1 MIEIDLDF
9 IFFSVG
15 IFFSLPIFWLLL
27 AQKRQEPEGSE
38 VVQVPTMI
46 VLGSGGHTTEIL
58 RLSCSLRE
66 DVYRP
71 RCYVIADSDAT
82 SEGRLRMSSIGK
94 TRKPDPNNGH
104 LNSGQIRKNAFLGLH
119 SKAWQPKSPFTTH
132 TSIYTDLHIVNP
144 HDLNTAHAHCWD
156 VLYQ

>member
-27 AQKRQEPEGSE
+27 AQKRQEPDGSE

-66 DVYRP
+66 AVYRP
-71 RCYVIADSDAT
+71 RCYVIADSDVT
-82 SEGRLRMSSIGK
+82 SEGRLRMASIGK
-94 TRKPDPNNGH
+94 NMLTY
-104 LNSGQIRKNAFLGLH
+104 ATFLEVPSQNCKMRIL
-119 SKAWQPKSPFTTH
+119 SP
-132 TSIYTDLHIVNP
+132 LQ
-144 HDLNTAHAHCWD
+144 AK
-156 VLYQ
+156 